1 MPVSAANFLSLAVDG
16 VRDALSQSA
25 TFQTWTGTVSAGAA
39 KLRALPVESLTTET
53 LPHATLLA
61 VDCARER
68 DVGGAGSLWSGDV
81 VVSVLFR
88 ETISQSDTTDAYY
101 SFMNS
106 LGAIWAEVEAQAT
119 ARTRYA
125 DIRTVRM
132 ARPAQRPDFQEANA
146 SSVTQFYEAILEFT
160 VGTHT

>member
-1 MPVSAANFLSLAVDG
+1 M
-16 VRDALSQSA
+16 
-25 TFQTWTGTVSAGAA
+25 
-39 KLRALPVESLTTET
+39 
-53 LPHATLLA
+53 
-61 VDCARER
+61 
-68 DVGGAGSLWSGDV
+68 
-81 VVSVLFR
+81 VSVLFR

-101 SFMNS
+101 AFMNS

-119 ARTRYA
+119 ARTRYS